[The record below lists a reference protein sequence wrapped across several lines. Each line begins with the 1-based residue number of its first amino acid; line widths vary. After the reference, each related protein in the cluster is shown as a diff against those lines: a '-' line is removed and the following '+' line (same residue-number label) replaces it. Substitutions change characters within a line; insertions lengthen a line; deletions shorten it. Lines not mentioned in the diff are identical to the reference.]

1 MLFSYIYF
9 HSSPC
14 YFSQCI
20 VLYIRRHAPWNDTQ
34 LTNLPSLEMSAC
46 FMHEEQ
52 QPRCKLEILFL
63 TTTGYS
69 LQPATCHLQP
79 ATCELRPATDF
90 TNLHA
95 ELFFASRIKW
105 ARAECT
111 FGLSLREAQSERATG
126 AKRAWL
132 QMSVT
137 SAMCSQMWGSNCVTT
152 CSKMPEC
159 IL

>member
-1 MLFSYIYF
+1 MLFLPVYRTLYSATRTLKRYAADK
-9 HSSPC
+9 SA
-14 YFSQCI
+14 FSGD
-20 VLYIRRHAPWNDTQ
+20 VGMFYAW
-34 LTNLPSLEMSAC
+34 EAA
-46 FMHEEQ
+46 
-52 QPRCKLEILFL
+52 
-63 TTTGYS
+63 TTLQTRDPIPNYNW
-69 LQPATCHLQP
+69 LQPATCHLQT

-111 FGLSLREAQSERATG
+111 FGLSLREAQSERASG
-126 AKRAWL
+126 AKRARL